1 MKKLL
6 TALFV
11 VFFLIINLTPVSA
24 QTEPVVGEIILE
36 NETASP
42 SSATSKSA
50 SLASP
55 SAEIEQKIQEKQ
67 GKDITDTSGAQKTKL
82 AIFLDENPPGPLSWN
97 NFVQYAIRYAVSEG
111 VPPTTIV
118 LVLLFPLVAS
128 LIAAS
133 RHIIGLRGFGI
144 YSPAVLSVA
153 LVSTGFFEGILIFLA
168 IVITA
173 LGANAVLRKTKLS
186 YLPRTALLMETIS
199 LGIFALIVI
208 APTLNIVDL
217 VSLNIFPILILVL
230 LAENFLDAQG
240 RTKQAEAIALTVETL
255 GLAVVASLILRWE
268 PMQKL
273 VLLEP
278 ELLIISIALLD
289 LLIGKFVGLR
299 ISERF
304 RFRALIEEE
313 E

>member
-1 MKKLL
+1 MQKFLVATLL
-6 TALFV
+6 FC
-11 VFFLIINLTPVSA
+11 VFATQVQA
-24 QTEPVVGEIILE
+24 QDAVVGEIVLE
-36 NETASP
+36 SDV
-42 SSATSKSA
+42 ATQAAEATRGA

-55 SAEIEQKIQEKQ
+55 SAEVEQRIQEKQ
-67 GKDITDTSGAQKTKL
+67 EKDITDTSGPQKTKL
-82 AIFLDENPPGPLSWN
+82 AVFLDENPPGPLSWN
-97 NFVQYAIRYAVSEG
+97 NFIQYAIRYAVSEG
-111 VPPTTIV
+111 VPPTTLV

-173 LGANAVLRKTKLS
+173 LGANKFLRKTKLS
-186 YLPRTALLMETIS
+186 YLPRTALLMETIA
-199 LGIFALIVI
+199 LGIFALLVI
-208 APTLNIVDL
+208 APILNIVDL

-240 RTKQAEAIALTVETL
+240 RTKQAEAIALTAETL
-255 GLAVVASLILRWE
+255 GLAVVSSLILRWE
-268 PMQKL
+268 PLQKL

-278 ELLIISIALLD
+278 ELLIVSIAMVNV
-289 LLIGKFVGLR
+289 LIGKFVGLR